1 MPISKK
7 AFCFFC
13 ITSLTVGCIFF
24 ASFTNTVTATQSV
37 NLLLEKKFDNSTFV
51 IPDDYFKIERRF
63 KNLSLAAGTLDGA
76 EKIEGRFH
84 NSNLLVAEKILSTSP
99 DYVSVNSNLFA
110 QNISG
115 DLVATPS
122 EQPGENKPAGD
133 NDLSSLIL
141 IDDNFDR
148 FQTLTSS
155 KLYVAKIQNET
166 YVPGYL
172 RGIDFAN
179 YSGLHLERGEGE
191 EETFTAEFE
200 GFEGA
205 APAFGTLLSAN
216 YDNAMLSES
225 ETSLDMSELDQNAD
239 KLPTKDIFKRF
250 SSFKDMN
257 IVVANE
263 LNPVEIDCSFLPEKS
278 APREFNKFHAVE
290 AKDSVISIA
299 SDYNVTVSELMAA
312 NNLKTTALTPGST
325 LLVPDRQAAEGDG
338 SGLTLASGGKA
349 GEKGGNEKSSGGSS
363 VSGQNAEKTLA
374 RADTSSRR
382 MLWPSSVS
390 RRVTSRYGVRV
401 HPVYRVKKFHN
412 GIDIG
417 ARYGSPIKAAADGVV
432 VYSGWKSYYGR
443 TVIIKHSGDLYT
455 LYAHCSKLEAKKGA
469 RVSRGSLIAKV
480 GSTGLST
487 GPHIHFSVQKSGSF
501 VNPMKYF

>member
-13 ITSLTVGCIFF
+13 ITILAVGCIFF
-24 ASFTNTVTATQSV
+24 ASLTNTVTATQSV

-63 KNLSLAAGTLDGA
+63 KNLSLAALTRDGA

-110 QNISG
+110 QNIAG

-122 EQPGENKPAGD
+122 EQPGENKTAGE
-133 NDLSSLIL
+133 NDLSSLIV
-141 IDDNFDR
+141 IGNNFDN

-191 EETFTAEFE
+191 EETFTAEYE
-200 GFEGA
+200 GYEGA

-263 LNPVEIDCSFLPEKS
+263 LNPVDIDCSFLPEKS
-278 APREFNKFHAVE
+278 APREFNKFHVVE
-290 AKDSVISIA
+290 TKDSVISIA
-299 SDYNVTVSELMAA
+299 ADYKVTVSELMAA

-325 LLVPDRQAAEGDG
+325 LLVPDRQTEVSE
-338 SGLTLASGGKA
+338 SGLTLASGGKT
-349 GEKGGNEKSSGGSS
+349 GKNGRVEKSEDGGAGSGSNS
-363 VSGQNAEKTLA
+363 DNAID

-382 MLWPSSVS
+382 MLWPSPVS

-412 GIDIG
+412 GLDIG

>member
-7 AFCFFC
+7 AFCFFY
-13 ITSLTVGCIFF
+13 ITILAVGCIFTV
-24 ASFTNTVTATQSV
+24 SLTNTVTATQSV

-76 EKIEGRFH
+76 EKIEGRFQ
-84 NSNLLVAEKILSTSP
+84 NSNLLVAEKILSISP

-115 DLVATPS
+115 DLVASPS
-122 EQPGENKPAGD
+122 EQPGENKTAGE
-133 NDLSSLIL
+133 NDLSSLIV
-141 IDDNFDR
+141 IGDNFES

-191 EETFTAEFE
+191 DEHLASDYE

-205 APAFGTLLSAN
+205 APAFGTLLSAS

-278 APREFNKFHAVE
+278 APREFNKFHVVE
-290 AKDSVISIA
+290 TKDSVISIA
-299 SDYNVTVSELMAA
+299 SGYNVTVSELMAA

-325 LLVPDRQAAEGDG
+325 LLVPARQAEGAE
-338 SGLTLASGGKA
+338 SGLTLASGGKS
-349 GEKGGNEKSSGGSS
+349 GENGRLEKSADGRS
-363 VSGQNAEKTLA
+363 VSGQNAEKTIA
-374 RADTSSRR
+374 RDDTSSRR

>member
-13 ITSLTVGCIFF
+13 ITILAVGCIIFT
-24 ASFTNTVTATQSV
+24 SLTNTVTATQSV

-63 KNLSLAAGTLDGA
+63 KNISLAAGTLDGS
-76 EKIEGRFH
+76 EKIEGRFQ

-115 DLVATPS
+115 DLVDLPS
-122 EQPGENKPAGD
+122 EQPGENKTAGE
-133 NDLSSLIL
+133 NDLASLIV
-141 IDDNFDR
+141 IGDNFDS

-191 EETFTAEFE
+191 EEIAAGEFE

-225 ETSLDMSELDQNAD
+225 ETSLDMSELDQTAD

-278 APREFNKFHAVE
+278 APREFNKFHVVE
-290 AKDSVISIA
+290 SKDSVISIA
-299 SDYNVTVSELMAA
+299 ADYKVTVSELMAA

-325 LLVPDRQAAEGDG
+325 LLVPARQAEGAE
-338 SGLTLASGGKA
+338 SGLTLAA
-349 GEKGGNEKSSGGSS
+349 GEKGRVQKSADGRSGSDGSSEKSI
-363 VSGQNAEKTLA
+363 ALA
-374 RADTSSRR
+374 DASSRR
-382 MLWPSSVS
+382 MLWPSPVS

-412 GIDIG
+412 GLDIG